1 MIPATKPFLPEIEAY
16 KTLIDGIWA
25 RHWVTN
31 NGPLVEELEYK
42 MSEYLGV
49 SNLSFVSSGTMGLQL
64 ALHSL
69 QGVSLGL
76 RPAKSEIITTPFSYV
91 ATTSSIVWEGFTP
104 VFADI
109 LPGKLTIDPAKIERL
124 ITPNTVAILA
134 THIYGNA
141 CKVEKIEA
149 LAAANGLKVIYDAA
163 HCFGS
168 TYKGKSLLHY
178 GDFSVLSTHATKIY
192 HTVNGGFVRSKSPE
206 EKQRIDRLRNF
217 GHNGVNNFEGI
228 GINGKNSELHAAMG
242 LAILPEA
249 DALLARRKEQ
259 WDRYAEAL
267 KNSRFKILELQNP
280 QGFNHAYFPI
290 ILASKELTTDVQSHF
305 QNLNIE
311 LRRYFNPGLNTLDY
325 VQKTECP
332 VSDDITNRILC
343 LPLYHDLSPADQQRI
358 LTELLDYGR

>member
-1 MIPATKPFLPEIEAY
+1 MIPATKPFLPDIETY
-16 KTLIDGIWA
+16 KAFIDGIWT

-31 NGPLVEELEYK
+31 NGPLVEELEAK

-49 SNLSFVSSGTMGLQL
+49 SNLSFVSSGTMALQL

-69 QGVSLGL
+69 PSIPPDL
-76 RPAKSEIITTPFSYV
+76 RPAKGEIITTPFSYV

-109 LPGKLTIDPAKIERL
+109 LPGKLTIDPAKIENL

-141 CKVEKIEA
+141 CETESIEA

-168 TYKGKSLLHY
+168 TYRGKSLLHY
-178 GDFSVLSTHATKIY
+178 GDFSILSTHATKIF

-206 EKQRIDRLRNF
+206 DKARIDRLRNF
-217 GHNGVNNFEGI
+217 GHKGVNTFEGI

-249 DALLARRKEQ
+249 NALLTRRKEQ
-259 WDRYAEAL
+259 WSRYAESF
-267 KNSRFKILELQNP
+267 KNSQFEILKIQNAE
-280 QGFNHAYFPI
+280 GFNHAYFPI
-290 ILASKELTTDVQSHF
+290 ILPSIALTTNVKSHF
-305 QNLNIE
+305 QDLDIE
-311 LRRYFNPGLNTLDY
+311 LRRYFNPSLNTLDY
-325 VQKTECP
+325 VQKTPCP
-332 VSDDITNRILC
+332 VSDDITHRILC
-343 LPLYHDLSPADQQRI
+343 LPLYHDLSRQDQNRI
-358 LTELLDYGR
+358 ISELLRYDR

>member
-1 MIPATKPFLPEIEAY
+1 MIPATKPFLPDIETY
-16 KTLIDGIWA
+16 KIFVDGIWA

-31 NGPLVEELEYK
+31 NGPLVEELEAK
-42 MSEYLGV
+42 ISAYLGV

-69 QGVSLGL
+69 PYVSLGL
-76 RPAKSEIITTPFSYV
+76 RSAKREIITTPFSYV

-109 LPGKLTIDPAKIERL
+109 LPGKMTIDPAEIEKL
-124 ITPNTVAILA
+124 ITSNTVAILA

-141 CKVEKIEA
+141 CEVEEIET
-149 LAAANGLKVIYDAA
+149 LAATNGLKVIYDAA

-168 TYKGKSLLHY
+168 TYKGKSLLDY
-178 GDFSVLSTHATKIY
+178 GDYSVLSTHATKIF
-192 HTVNGGFVRSKSPE
+192 HTVNGGFVRSKSAE
-206 EKQRIDRLRNF
+206 EKERIDRLRNF
-217 GHNGVNNFEGI
+217 GHNGVNHFEGI

-249 DALLARRKEQ
+249 DALLGRRKEQ
-259 WDRYAEAL
+259 WNRYAEAF
-267 KNSRFKILELQNP
+267 KNSKFKILELQNP
-280 QGFNHAYFPI
+280 EGFNHAYFPI
-290 ILASKELTTDVQSHF
+290 ILPSKDLTTEVELHF
-305 QNLNIE
+305 QKNSIE

-332 VSDDITNRILC
+332 VSDDLTNRILC
-343 LPLYHDLSPADQQRI
+343 LPLYHDLSRQDQDRI
-358 LTELLDYGR
+358 TTELLHYGR